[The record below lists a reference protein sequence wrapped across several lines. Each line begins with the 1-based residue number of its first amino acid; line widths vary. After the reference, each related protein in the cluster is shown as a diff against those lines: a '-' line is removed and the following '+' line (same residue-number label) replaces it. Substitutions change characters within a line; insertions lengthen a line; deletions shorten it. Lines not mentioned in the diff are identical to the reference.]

1 MLVDVLGVFPRGL
14 YIDELINVSR
24 VELHDECNYLRE
36 AAYQTRYHNAC
47 IVSPKK
53 YYAPKVVEHMSNK
66 EILCTEFVDG
76 VEIDTLMGEPQE
88 VRNRVGSLML
98 ELCFRELFE
107 WKVMQTDPNP
117 ANYLF
122 DSETGVLNL
131 LDFGAGRDF
140 TEEFLDTYIEVI
152 HGAYASNR
160 KQIMDSSLKLGF
172 LTGEENKEM
181 QNAHNT
187 GVMIV
192 GEPFRTEHPDD
203 LYDFGTADFT
213 EKVVK
218 ILPTMSAHRLTP
230 PPAEVYS
237 LHKKVVGTYLM
248 CIKMRA

>member
-1 MLVDVLGVFPRGL
+1 VAP
-14 YIDELINVSR
+14 
-24 VELHDECNYLRE
+24 
-36 AAYQTRYHNAC
+36 Q
-47 IVSPKK
+47 K
-53 YYAPKVVEHMSNK
+53 YYAPKVIAHLSNK

-76 VEIDTLMGEPQE
+76 VEIDTLMHESQQ
-88 VRNRVGSLML
+88 VRDRVGSLML

-117 ANYLF
+117 ANYLY
-122 DSETGVLNL
+122 DKTAGKLNL

-140 TEEFLDTYIEVI
+140 SDEFLNTYIEVI
-152 HGAYASNR
+152 HGAYTSDREKILDN
-160 KQIMDSSLKLGF
+160 SLRLGF

-181 QNAHNT
+181 LNAHHT

-192 GEPFRTEHPDD
+192 GEPFRTPTSSD

-218 ILPTMSAHRLTP
+218 ILPTMSKHRLTP
-230 PPAEVYS
+230 PPQEVYS

-248 CIKMRA
+248 CIKLRARVRARKIFEETYENWQRLRHGR

>member
-1 MLVDVLGVFPRGL
+1 M
-14 YIDELINVSR
+14 
-24 VELHDECNYLRE
+24 
-36 AAYQTRYHNAC
+36 A
-47 IVSPKK
+47 PKK
-53 YYAPKVVEHMSNK
+53 YYAPKVVDHLSNK

-76 VEIDTLMGEPQE
+76 VEIDTLMSEPQE
-88 VRNRVGSLML
+88 VRDRVGALML

-117 ANYLF
+117 ANYLY
-122 DSETGVLNL
+122 DKSVAKLNL

-140 TEEFLDTYIEVI
+140 SDEFLGTYIEVI
-152 HGAYASNR
+152 HGAYASDR
-160 KQIMDSSLKLGF
+160 EKILDKSLALGF

-181 QNAHNT
+181 INAHHT

-192 GEPFRTEHPDD
+192 GEPFRTPTSED

-218 ILPTMSAHRLTP
+218 ILPTMSKHRLTP
-230 PPAEVYS
+230 PPQEVYS

-248 CIKMRA
+248 CIKLKARVPARKIFEETYENWQRLQKGKKLLTRFDEQSEGDM